1 MKFARKI
8 NNFLVGSLALFFGL
22 FVGFVAQSLLI
33 GVVGFLCFL
42 FVCAIVQVYVEKR
55 TGKSD

>member
-1 MKFARKI
+1 MKLVRKI
-8 NNFLVGSLALFFGL
+8 SNFLIGSLALCFGL

-42 FVCAIVQVYVEKR
+42 FLCAIVQVYVENR